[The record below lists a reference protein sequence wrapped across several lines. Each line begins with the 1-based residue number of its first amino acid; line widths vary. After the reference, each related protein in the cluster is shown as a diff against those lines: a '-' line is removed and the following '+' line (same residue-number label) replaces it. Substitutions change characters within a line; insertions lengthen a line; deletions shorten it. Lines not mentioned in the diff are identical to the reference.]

1 MRITNSMITNNAAGN
16 INGTKVLTDKRNT
29 QMTTQKKISRPSED
43 PVIAIRSLRLQTSL
57 NKINQY
63 YEKNIPDAESWMDV
77 TETALSNI
85 KSILTDMRTLC
96 VNGSTGT
103 LTSDD
108 RNTILAQ
115 LKALQEQ
122 VYSEGNADYAGR
134 TVFTGYRTDKTLT
147 FTENDTKTSYNL
159 TEPKKADDVYQKRF
173 YTNEVTVP
181 ATPTQVVSLHGDL
194 DSMDV
199 QETDYNVLRFAYDDI
214 DAINGFSF
222 TKGGV
227 EYTTTGLNEA
237 ANTQTF
243 TDGNGNTVSYQS
255 VTMTTSDGTNNSGY
269 TAGNILVFENEADWA
284 EYSFQNGDKAKTV
297 GDNDLVVI
305 KETGEMVMGNTISA
319 AFLTDDVSFSTDYTK
334 TGFQNGELRPEYY
347 FNCVQLTNSTGAG
360 VGGYDPA
367 TMNAADVYNG
377 VTTGVG
383 INYEKLDANGNA
395 INYDINYT
403 VAANQELNVNM
414 EANEFMNH
422 DIYQDMGDMID
433 IVQKAITANDKVSK
447 IKSMLEEDQYAA
459 YKDEL
464 NEFLEVAEKE
474 ADYANDN
481 LQKRYSELL
490 GNVDNYLEDVNLA
503 ITTIGCRGD
512 QLSMTKTRMNNQQET
527 VEELRSTNDDM
538 DLSEIIIQYTA
549 AYTAYQSSLMAAGK
563 LGQQTLL
570 NYI

>member
-29 QMTTQKKISRPSED
+29 QMTTQNRISRPSED

-77 TETALSNI
+77 TETALTNI

-103 LTSDD
+103 LTADD
-108 RNTILAQ
+108 RNTILSQ
-115 LKALQEQ
+115 LKSLQEQ

-147 FTENDTKTSYNL
+147 FMENDTKTSYNL
-159 TEPKKADDVYQKRF
+159 TEPAKADQIYQKRF

-181 ATPTQVVSLHGDL
+181 ATPTQVASLSGNL

-199 QETDYNVLRFAYDDI
+199 KQTDYNVLRFAYDNI
-214 DAINGFSF
+214 DSVNGFTF
-222 TKGGV
+222 TKDGV
-227 EYTTTGLNEA
+227 DYTTTGLNDS
-237 ANTQTF
+237 ANTQTL
-243 TDGNGNTVSYQS
+243 TDANGKSVSYQS
-255 VTMTTSDGTNNSGY
+255 VALTTSDGTNNSGY
-269 TAGNILVFENEADWA
+269 TAGNIYVFENEADWA
-284 EYSFQNGDKAKTV
+284 AYSLQNGDKAKVV

-305 KETGEMVMGNTISA
+305 KETGEMVMGNTVSA

-347 FNCVQLTNSTGAG
+347 FNCVQLTDSTGAG
-360 VGGYDPA
+360 VGKFDPT
-367 TMNAADVYNG
+367 TMTAADVYGG
-377 VTTGVG
+377 VVTGVG
-383 INYEKLDANGNA
+383 ISFEKLDADGKA

-433 IVQKAITANDKVSK
+433 IVKKAIMANDKVDQLK
-447 IKSMLEEDQYAA
+447 AMLKEDQYAA
-459 YKDEL
+459 YTDEL
-464 NEFLEVAEKE
+464 NQFLEAAQKE

-490 GNVDNYLEDVNLA
+490 GSVDSYLEDVNLA

-527 VEELRSTNDDM
+527 VEELKSTNDDM
-538 DLSEIIIQYTA
+538 DLSEIIIKYTA

>member
-1 MRITNSMITNNAAGN
+1 
-16 INGTKVLTDKRNT
+16 
-29 QMTTQKKISRPSED
+29 
-43 PVIAIRSLRLQTSL
+43 
-57 NKINQY
+57 
-63 YEKNIPDAESWMDV
+63 MDV
-77 TETALSNI
+77 TETALTNI

-103 LTSDD
+103 LTADD
-108 RNTILAQ
+108 RNTILSQ

-147 FTENDTKTSYNL
+147 FTENDTKTSYNM
-159 TEPKKADDVYQKRF
+159 TEPMKADQVYQKRF

-181 ATPTQVVSLHGDL
+181 ATPTQVGSLYSDL

-199 QETDYNVLRFAYDDI
+199 KETDYNVLRFSYDDI
-214 DAINGFSF
+214 DAINGFTYS
-222 TKGGV
+222 KDGV
-227 EYTTTGLNEA
+227 DYATSGLNDS

-243 TDGNGNTVSYQS
+243 TDANGKTVSYQS
-255 VTMTTSDGTNNSGY
+255 VAMTTSDGTNNSGY
-269 TAGNILVFENEADWA
+269 AAGNIYVFENEADWA
-284 EYSFQNGDKAKTV
+284 AYSLQNGDDAKTV
-297 GDNDLVVI
+297 GDNDLVII

-319 AFLTDDVSFSTDYTK
+319 AFLTDDVSFSADYTK
-334 TGFQNGELRPEYY
+334 TGFKNGELRPEYY
-347 FNCVQLTNSTGAG
+347 FNCVQLTDSTGAG
-360 VGGYDPA
+360 VGKFNPA
-367 TMNAADVYNG
+367 TMTAADVYGG
-377 VTTGVG
+377 VVSGVG
-383 INYEKLDANGNA
+383 LNFEKLDANGNT

-433 IVQKAITANDKVSK
+433 IVKNAISANEKVSQ
-447 IKSMLEEDQYAA
+447 IQSMLEEDQYAA

-464 NEFLEVAEKE
+464 NEFLEAAQKE

-481 LQKRYSELL
+481 LQKRYNELL
-490 GNVDNYLEDVNLA
+490 GSVDSYLEDVNLA

-527 VEELRSTNDDM
+527 VEELQSTNDDI